1 MKLVIIRGLPGAGK
15 STLAKKICEQHN
27 FEPHFYEEAD
37 KYMVD
42 KNGEYEFN
50 PSRLSYCHSSCLT
63 KTMDKISYYGFA
75 VVANTFTTRK
85 EILPY
90 LADFEK
96 IWPFVDFEREVV
108 IVDVKSQFKSI
119 HGVPEEKMQQM
130 RNRWYE
136 IDIEEVRTNF
146 PRLKISHV
154 VVQ

>member
-42 KNGEYEFN
+42 DKGDYDFN
-50 PSRLSYCHSSCLT
+50 PKRLNYCHSTCLAQT
-63 KTMDKISYYGFA
+63 IGNLTEYGFA

-90 LADFEK
+90 LADFEDLN
-96 IWPFVDFEREVV
+96 PLVDLGREVV
-108 IVDVKSQFKSI
+108 IVDVKSQYKSI
-119 HGVPEEKMQQM
+119 HGVPEDKMEQM

-136 IDIEEVRTNF
+136 LDLQEVRTCF
-146 PRLKISHV
+146 PRLNISHV